1 MEAKRKHYKEKAEKQ
16 PRHASGP
23 ESSGNAHGSE
33 AAEPAAAYRSQRSH
47 LSVVPLEIILEKR
60 TSRAESKMTPME
72 KMRMVEDG
80 ISKTDLEQLKEKAGL
95 DYDQLAHMLH
105 VARATL
111 INKKG
116 ADTFS
121 EDISE
126 KILQLADL
134 YSYGYEVFEDRERFN
149 AWIFR
154 SNRALGGKAP
164 YELLHNTY
172 GREEVRNIIGRIAYG
187 VYS

>member
-1 MEAKRKHYKEKAEKQ
+1 MAAKRKPSRDKATGRSNTAA
-16 PRHASGP
+16 PAGP
-23 ESSGNAHGSE
+23 EMQHPLQT
-33 AAEPAAAYRSQRSH
+33 AEPAAAYGSFKPRFALIAPEAVLDR
-47 LSVVPLEIILEKR
+47 R
-60 TSRAESKMTPME
+60 TSRPETKMTPLE
-72 KMRMVEDG
+72 KMRLVEDG

-95 DYDQLAHMLH
+95 DYDQLAQMLH

-111 INKKG
+111 ISKKG
-116 ADTFS
+116 TEKFS

-154 SNRALGGKAP
+154 ANKALGGQAP
-164 YELLHNTY
+164 YQLLHNTY